1 MCSLKRY
8 KTLSCDS
15 IEIYFGLKCLF
26 INIAEK
32 RRPRQPQSPKVPV
45 APETPIGVVTL
56 TQPSQSYHQL
66 AKDEMMHMLVPQAS
80 LYPNSKFYV
89 PVFLEQPLTDTAPIT
104 AFTIK

>member
-1 MCSLKRY
+1 MHLKS
-8 KTLSCDS
+8 TMLW
-15 IEIYFGLKCLF
+15 IALFGLKDLF
-26 INIAEK
+26 INTAEK
-32 RRPRQPQSPKVPV
+32 RQPRQQSPKVPV
-45 APETPIGVVTL
+45 TPETPIGVVTL

-80 LYPNSKFYV
+80 LYPSSKFYV